1 MGVGGGKAY
10 KETVERE
17 GENSV
22 ELAEYRVGTEEAR
35 DAAWHVQTRTSLAF
49 QQQQQ

>member
-10 KETVERE
+10 KERVERE